1 MKFAFVFAIL
11 LAPLSAMASSYST
24 ALAWVAG
31 TNASGYNVY
40 RATGKCPA
48 VVNPTVAGF
57 SKIGSSTTVS
67 YMDSTVTA
75 GTWCYFVT
83 GTDSGTES
91 APSNAATS
99 YVVPA
104 APTGLT
110 VTVKE

>member
-1 MKFAFVFAIL
+1 MKFILAIAL
-11 LAPLSAMASSYST
+11 LFAPLSAMASSYSV
-24 ALAWVAG
+24 ALAWASGV
-31 TNASGYNVY
+31 NDSGYNVY
-40 RATGKCPA
+40 RSTGKCPA
-48 VVNPTVAGF
+48 VVNPSVTGF
-57 SKIGSSTTVS
+57 SKVGSSTTTS
-67 YMDSTVTA
+67 YTDSSVTA

-83 GTDSGTES
+83 GTDAGTES